1 MSAQRIYI
9 AGTPTGEI
17 RLVRASVKQQALSHV
32 ANSTFTVYVATQDD
46 LVRAVSKGVVV
57 ENYKAPEQTKLELT

>member
-1 MSAQRIYI
+1 
-9 AGTPTGEI
+9 
-17 RLVRASVKQQALSHV
+17 V